1 MKVFEAVAAVM
12 GDVGAVKKDGRN
24 TQQNFKFRGID
35 AVVNALSP
43 AMRKHG
49 LTVYP
54 SKVEHR
60 NGSTQLSGGK
70 TATAPVVVVDY
81 TFVGPEGDTFTSQV
95 VAESFD
101 LGDKATAKA
110 MSVALRTCLLQTFML
125 PTDDADQD
133 EHTYER
139 QTYQQPAQ
147 RPAAPVGDAAASSL
161 GQYRHDPPNWT
172 ESLDKAK
179 NNIDLLRDLLTK
191 AQGMNAPADVI
202 ESITAAG
209 KALAARTN

>member
-125 PTDDADQD
+125 PTDDADPD

-139 QTYQQPAQ
+139 QTYSQP
-147 RPAAPVGDAAASSL
+147 RPAAPAGDAGATSL
-161 GQYRHDPPNWT
+161 GQYRHDQPNWT

-179 NNIDLLRDLLTK
+179 NNIDLLRDLLSK
-191 AQGMNAPADVI
+191 AQNMSAPADVI

-209 KALAARTN
+209 KSLAARTN

>member
-1 MKVFEAVAAVM
+1 MKVFEAVTAVM

-24 TQQNFKFRGID
+24 TQQNFRFRGID

-70 TATAPVVVVDY
+70 TATAPVVIVDY
-81 TFVGPEGDTFTSQV
+81 TFVGPEGDAFTTQV

-125 PTDDADQD
+125 PTDDADPD
-133 EHTYER
+133 EQTYER
-139 QTYQQPAQ
+139 HTY
-147 RPAAPVGDAAASSL
+147 APTNAGASAL
-161 GQYRHDPPNWT
+161 GQARHEQPDWAV
-172 ESLDKAK
+172 SLEKAK
-179 NNIDLLRDLLTK
+179 NNREMLLDLLAK
-191 AQGMNAPADVI
+191 ARGMGADQTVI
-202 ESITAAG
+202 DNITAAG
-209 KALAARTN
+209 TALAARAA

>member
-49 LTVYP
+49 LTVFP

-70 TATAPVVVVDY
+70 TATAPVVIVDY

-125 PTDDADQD
+125 PTDDADPD

-139 QTYQQPAQ
+139 QTYQPTNAGS
-147 RPAAPVGDAAASSL
+147 AAL
-161 GQYRHDPPNWT
+161 GQVRHEQPDWAV
-172 ESLDKAK
+172 SLDKAK
-179 NNIDLLRDLLTK
+179 NNIDLLRDLLSK
-191 AQGMNAPADVI
+191 AQGMGAPADVI
-202 ESITAAG
+202 ETITAAG

>member
-1 MKVFEAVAAVM
+1 MKVFEAVTAVQVE
-12 GDVGAVKKDGRN
+12 VGAVKKDGMNQAQKFR
-24 TQQNFKFRGID
+24 FRGID

-81 TFVGPEGDTFTSQV
+81 TFVGPEGDAFTAQV

-125 PTDDADQD
+125 PTDDADPD

-139 QTYQQPAQ
+139 QTPGQHTGRPPA
-147 RPAAPVGDAAASSL
+147 GDAAAASL
-161 GQYRHDPPNWT
+161 GQYRHDPPNWD
-172 ESLDKAK
+172 EALNAARNS
-179 NNIDLLRDLLTK
+179 RDLLLDLLQK
-191 AQGMNAPADVI
+191 AQGMGADQTVI
-202 ESITAAG
+202 ESIKAAG
-209 KALAARTN
+209 KALQERSAA

>member
-1 MKVFEAVAAVM
+1 MKVFEAVNAVM
-12 GDVGAVKKDGRN
+12 VEVGAVKKDGMNQAQKFR
-24 TQQNFKFRGID
+24 FRGID

-81 TFVGPEGDTFTSQV
+81 TFVGPEGDSFTSQV

-125 PTDDADQD
+125 PTDDADPD

-139 QTYQQPAQ
+139 QTYSQPAQ
-147 RPAAPVGDAAASSL
+147 RPAAPAGDAAASSL
-161 GQYRHDPPNWT
+161 GQYRHEQPNWT
-172 ESLDKAK
+172 ELVGNAK
-179 NNIDLLRDLLTK
+179 NSRDMLLDLLSK
-191 AQGMNAPADVI
+191 AQGMNAEQTVI
-202 ESITAAG
+202 ESIKAAG
-209 KALAARTN
+209 TALAARS